1 MSRSQELIGGAARA
15 QRQIVLHDGIVVEV
29 VRVIVSWAG
38 LRSVLAEDPPSLA
51 SMTEEAQ
58 GCANELL
65 MDGEALLVAADQY
78 PDSALFPVVIGGDFA
93 QFTWIITP

>member
-29 VRVIVSWAG
+29 VRAIVSWAG

-58 GCANELL
+58 GHAVDLL
-65 MDGEALLVAADQY
+65 SGSERLMVAADQH
-78 PDSALFPVVIGGDFA
+78 PDSALSPVVIGRDFT
-93 QFTWIITP
+93 QFTWLIV